1 MFCKNHFTLL
11 FVKTNHFWCIN
22 TIKSLL
28 EIYILYIFV
37 LARRLFVKVK
47 CFPFNKNYR
56 IFKTLYYVIRLIFP
70 LIKSYVKTKKLLL
83 NLTFNWPIYCF
94 SKKVTKKYSV
104 TLHNYSQFI
113 RKNKQIFI

>member
-1 MFCKNHFTLL
+1 MPRTELFLGNLARDVVRRDIENIFDKYCRLLRCDLKNRG
-11 FVKTNHFWCIN
+11 KTNHFWCIN

-56 IFKTLYYVIRLIFP
+56 IFKTLYCVIRLIFP

-83 NLTFNWPIYCF
+83 TESFQC
-94 SKKVTKKYSV
+94 
-104 TLHNYSQFI
+104 
-113 RKNKQIFI
+113 